1 MRNLKVP
8 QCIDTLY
15 LYNFLTTEFLD
26 ILLLNEP
33 LEFRREGLQQGIIDK
48 LQTGKYAQ
56 QASLNLLLKPVEI
69 CRKLLFRFILEAQE
83 GGKITGNTMLSAV
96 PEPLPLSDRTA
107 RLSIL
112 CCNNLPDLV

>member
-48 LQTGKYAQ
+48 LQTVKYAQ
-56 QASLNLLLKPVEI
+56 QASLNLLLKLVEI

-83 GGKITGNTMLSAV
+83 GGKITGNTMV
-96 PEPLPLSDRTA
+96 PEPLPLADRTA
-107 RLSIL
+107 RLGIL